1 MKTFEFDENDI
12 VVDTTCISDTPD
24 DILYFD
30 IETTG
35 LSANRSDLYL
45 SEWVS
50 MMTITSRHYSCSMTM
65 DVLNRKF
72 SHDLPIIYPD
82 TDILYHIM
90 EIHLT
95 FHISVQKCSNLT

>member
-45 SEWVS
+45 IGLGFYDDDHFKTLFPLDKS
-50 MMTITSRHYSCSMTM
+50 
-65 DVLNRKF
+65 
-72 SHDLPIIYPD
+72 
-82 TDILYHIM
+82 
-90 EIHLT
+90 
-95 FHISVQKCSNLT
+95 

>member
-35 LSANRSDLYL
+35 LSASRSDLYL
-45 SEWVS
+45 IGLGFYDGDHFKTLFLFNDDGCSEPE
-50 MMTITSRHYSCSMTM
+50 ILAEFADH
-65 DVLNRKF
+65 
-72 SHDLPIIYPD
+72 
-82 TDILYHIM
+82 ILYGGNRHERYQM
-90 EIHLT
+90 GG
-95 FHISVQKCSNLT
+95 SRNRSYRK